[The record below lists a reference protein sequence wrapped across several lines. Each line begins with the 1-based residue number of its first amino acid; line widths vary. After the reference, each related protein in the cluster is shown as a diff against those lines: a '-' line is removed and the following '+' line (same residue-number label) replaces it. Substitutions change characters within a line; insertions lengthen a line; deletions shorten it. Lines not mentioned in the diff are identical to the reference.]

1 VSQADPRSASIFYGR
16 DRGMVVFL
24 SFLVLTTIVLPVVT
38 LSQVGRLAL
47 SLAFALML
55 IFGAFATIRHRAAI
69 YLVVGLT
76 IATLAVGLMAE
87 LGPSH
92 GFTVLDT
99 ALRCR

>member
-1 VSQADPRSASIFYGR
+1 VP
-16 DRGMVVFL
+16 
-24 SFLVLTTIVLPVVT
+24 TTIVLPVVT

-47 SLAFALML
+47 SLTFPLML

-76 IATLAVGLMAE
+76 IATLAVDLMAE

-99 ALRCR
+99 ALTKYTVS